1 MAETLPPPP
10 FERPQDVERLRAHKD
25 MAFDISPTESE
36 TEAIRQTLGLRG
48 LRKMRFQGTL
58 GPIGKHGWLVKGALG
73 ASITQDCVVTLEA
86 VKTRID
92 TEVSLRFLPE
102 SQIEDDTPE
111 DVLEDDVEP
120 LGPIIDLG
128 HVAVEALLLAMPD
141 YPRIEAAAP
150 VQLTAEP
157 EGAAPIKDE
166 ETKAFAGLAAL
177 RDKLGKPDDSA

>member
-1 MAETLPPPP
+1 MAETLPPAP

-25 MAFDISPTESE
+25 MAFDISPTDSE
-36 TEAIRQTLGLRG
+36 AEAIRQALGLRG
-48 LRKMRFQGTL
+48 LRKMRFHGAL
-58 GPIGKHGWLVKGALG
+58 SPIGKRGWLVKGALG
-73 ASITQDCVVTLEA
+73 ASITQDCVVTLDP

-92 TEVSLRFLPE
+92 TGVSLRFLPE
-102 SQIEDDTPE
+102 SQIADDTPE

-141 YPRIEAAAP
+141 YPRAKAIAP
-150 VQLTAEP
+150 VHITAEP

-166 ETKAFAGLAAL
+166 ETRAFAGLAAL
-177 RDKLGKPDDSA
+177 RDKLEQSDDSA